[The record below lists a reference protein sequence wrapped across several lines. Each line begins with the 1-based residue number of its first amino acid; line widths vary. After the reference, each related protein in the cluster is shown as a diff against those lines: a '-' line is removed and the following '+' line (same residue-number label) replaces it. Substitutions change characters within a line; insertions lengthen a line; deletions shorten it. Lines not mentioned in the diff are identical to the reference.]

1 MIFLT
6 FFSLTLLLYCPCF
19 TLLASFRRGKGFSV
33 FTLKHRGKRWRVI
46 HLSVCERV
54 GRMNRRRVRFYHH
67 AFVRVLNET
76 LQNSEPVVFR
86 SHLMRPA
93 QVRLACKTLMST
105 RRRYYIVTVS
115 IPSYERM
122 LITLQMLL
130 QEWRFIRI
138 PSQGVLMVLSPEGKK
153 DIS

>member
-1 MIFLT
+1 
-6 FFSLTLLLYCPCF
+6 
-19 TLLASFRRGKGFSV
+19 
-33 FTLKHRGKRWRVI
+33 
-46 HLSVCERV
+46 
-54 GRMNRRRVRFYHH
+54 
-67 AFVRVLNET
+67 
-76 LQNSEPVVFR
+76 
-86 SHLMRPA
+86 
-93 QVRLACKTLMST
+93 MST

-122 LITLQMLL
+122 LMTLQMLL

>member
-1 MIFLT
+1 
-6 FFSLTLLLYCPCF
+6 
-19 TLLASFRRGKGFSV
+19 
-33 FTLKHRGKRWRVI
+33 
-46 HLSVCERV
+46 
-54 GRMNRRRVRFYHH
+54 MNRRRVRFYHH